1 MKQLLKILIL
11 LIGLFFIKSNS
22 HCQENDLSK
31 KYKIHDLFQVNKI
44 TGIEIYNTWTGKR
57 WTISDKSLN
66 IVKSILNKSSVYK
79 YVPLKPGHL
88 YIKFL
93 GLDFK
98 NYYTYMYNETIC
110 FDPYYDKTTLKP
122 FKNTT
127 PFFIKL
133 RTKIDWAK
141 LK

>member
-1 MKQLLKILIL
+1 MKQLPKILIL
-11 LIGLFFIKSNS
+11 FIGLFLIKGNS
-22 HCQENDLSK
+22 FCQETDLSK
-31 KYKIHDLFQVNKI
+31 KYKLSDFIQVYQI

-57 WTISDKSLN
+57 WTISNKNLN
-66 IVKSILNKSSVYK
+66 IVKSILNQSSVHK

-110 FDPYYDKTTLKP
+110 FDPYYDKNTLKP

-127 PFFIKL
+127 PFSIEL
-133 RTKIDWAK
+133 RTKINWAK